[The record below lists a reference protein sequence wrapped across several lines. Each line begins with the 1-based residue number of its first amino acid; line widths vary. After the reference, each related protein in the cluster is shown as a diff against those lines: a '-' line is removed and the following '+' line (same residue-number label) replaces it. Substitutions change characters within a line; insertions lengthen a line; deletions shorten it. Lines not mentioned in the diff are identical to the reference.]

1 MCGRGGG
8 YMFRSAGITGTRLL
22 LAMPFV
28 GHLKRV
34 TFEHTATFLVDSQTC
49 SVFFSEFNSNY
60 L

>member
-1 MCGRGGG
+1 
-8 YMFRSAGITGTRLL
+8 MFRSAGITGTRLL